1 MYQPIDFKNL
11 PHLRAERL
19 PTMYDLPS
27 EDPEEPGLP
36 DQFHEYQPQL
46 LRETCQLPDI
56 SPDEYLTCADLNLY
70 YDSRNPLWHK
80 RPDWFLVLGA
90 APGRTITDLRWSYV
104 AWVEQVNPY
113 LVVELLSPGTEAEDL
128 GQTLREVNRPP
139 TKWQVYEQIL
149 KIPYYVIYD
158 RYTLS
163 FRLFQLVGMFYQE
176 VPIKSQCYWFED
188 LNLGLGI
195 FKGTYAGYEGQWLQW
210 YDATGNVIPS
220 DREKANRES
229 QRAEQESQRA
239 EQASQRADRLAARL
253 RELGIDPN
261 SL

>member
-176 VPIKSQCYWFED
+176 VSIQSQCYWFED

-195 FKGTYAGYEGQWLQW
+195 FTGTYAGYEGQWLQW
-210 YDATGNVIPS
+210 YDAKGNVIPS

-239 EQASQRADRLAARL
+239 EQESQRADRLAARL
-253 RELGIDPN
+253 RELGIDPT

>member
-1 MYQPIDFKNL
+1 
-11 PHLRAERL
+11 
-19 PTMYDLPS
+19 MYDLPS

-46 LRETCQLPDI
+46 LRETCRLPNI
-56 SPDEYLTCADLNLY
+56 SRDEYLICTDLNLY
-70 YDSRNPLWHK
+70 YDSRNTLWHK

-90 APGRTITDLRWSYV
+90 APGRSITDLRWSYV
-104 AWVEQVNPY
+104 IWIEQVSPF

-149 KIPYYVIYD
+149 KVPYYVLYD
-158 RYTLS
+158 RYTLTFRI
-163 FRLFQLVGMFYQE
+163 FRLVAQRYEEVLV
-176 VPIKSQCYWFED
+176 PDRRYWFEE
-188 LNLGLGI
+188 LNLGLGVFPGI
-195 FKGTYAGYEGQWLQW
+195 YDGYEGQWLRW
-210 YDATGNVIPS
+210 YDASGQVIPNKQEGV
-220 DREKANRES
+220 DQAIQRADRES

-239 EQASQRADRLAARL
+239 DRLADRL